1 MTVAV
6 DFDNVVREYS
16 SKKQTGPITDPPLPG
31 AIEGLRKLMDMEPVF
46 ILTSN
51 DVERVTKWLTDHD
64 FVAIAD
70 MGIKRGDRF
79 WNRKGVLLVTNW
91 KLPARAY
98 LDDRAVTFTSW
109 QKALRDLKDGG
120 E

>member
-1 MTVAV
+1 MTIAV
-6 DFDNVVREYS
+6 DFDSVIREYS
-16 SKKQTGPITDPPLPG
+16 DKRQTGPITDPPVGG
-31 AIEGLRKLMDMEPVF
+31 ALDGLRALMDSEAVF

-51 DVERVTKWLTDHD
+51 DVERVTRWLVDHG
-64 FVAIAD
+64 FVAVAD
-70 MGIKRGDRF
+70 MAIKRGDRF

-109 QKALRDLKDGG
+109 PKALRDLKDGG
-120 E
+120 R